1 MLKQEDIKNIPKEYR
16 DTIRNLDSEFNDII
30 VKRVMFSDL
39 EKNAVVSRLCKVIQ
53 KELDRLVDT
62 DVEKTEICYEDL
74 IESLDM
80 LIGNLKDYTIEK
92 NPNELEDF
100 KFETDCN

>member
-100 KFETDCN
+100 KFETACN